1 MISATSLDAR
11 QRTIRA
17 REGRF
22 NDSLDGNARL
32 PNLFRGAPRT
42 KQTDARAVETAR
54 EVEQVRLVVDG
65 EQGLRLISTG
75 KCGRVLVV
83 PTDRCGH
90 GGQRESR
97 RI

>member
-1 MISATSLDAR
+1 MSATSLLHTLAFLCSHR
-11 QRTIRA
+11 IRH
-17 REGRF
+17 R
-22 NDSLDGNARL
+22 NSLDRNACL
-32 PNLFRGAPRT
+32 PDFLRSAARSE
-42 KQTDARAVETAR
+42 QTDARAVETAR